1 MVLTDNGHVNR
12 ILSWE
17 SREMRHTKVGPSGG
31 VRQDVTMAENRVD
44 ETAALP
50 RSCQIFGKSE
60 IIFEQGSSG
69 SEMYLINRGRVL
81 LSVRQDETQQVP
93 LVVLNPGDFFGEM
106 ALVDDSPRSATAS
119 AVEDNTELIVM
130 DRARFLFMVRQQPEF
145 ALSLMHTLCRRLR
158 EMDKRLPTEGI
169 SP

>member
-1 MVLTDNGHVNR
+1 
-12 ILSWE
+12 
-17 SREMRHTKVGPSGG
+17 
-31 VRQDVTMAENRVD
+31 MAEDEAD

-50 RSCQIFGKSE
+50 KFRQKYRKSE
-60 IIFEQGSSG
+60 VIFEQESTG
-69 SEMYLINRGRVL
+69 SEMYLIHSGSVL
-81 LSVRQDETQQVP
+81 LSVRQDENRDVP

-119 AVEDNTELIVM
+119 AVEDDTELIVM
-130 DRARFLFMVRQQPEF
+130 DRTRFLFMVRQQPEF

-158 EMDKRLPTEGI
+158 DMDKRLPTEGT

>member
-1 MVLTDNGHVNR
+1 
-12 ILSWE
+12 
-17 SREMRHTKVGPSGG
+17 
-31 VRQDVTMAENRVD
+31 MAENKAD
-44 ETAALP
+44 EMAGLSKF
-50 RSCQIFGKSE
+50 RQSYRKSE
-60 IIFEQGSSG
+60 VIFREGSTG
-69 SEMYLINRGRVL
+69 SEMYLIHSGRVL
-81 LSVRQDETQQVP
+81 LSVRQDETREVP

-119 AVEDNTELIVM
+119 AVEDDTELIIM

-158 EMDKRLPTEGI
+158 DMDKRLPTEGT